1 MNSFKLKLIFHL
13 QTEIGRLL
21 FARLVSAQ
29 RSISKRVNEN
39 TFYSLIQHFAIV
51 LFECNE
57 MDDFSPA
64 KILMTLSFTF
74 YYEGM
79 QNSFA
84 FIDRRKLIIFLELSW
99 CTRLWT
105 VSWIFVYVFTVSADL
120 ASDSVLECRLFWCCP
135 MWTKP
140 SSDSTND
147 KCKNCVRFKW
157 WRD

>member
-84 FIDRRKLIIFLELSW
+84 FIDRRKLIIFLELS
-99 CTRLWT
+99 
-105 VSWIFVYVFTVSADL
+105 
-120 ASDSVLECRLFWCCP
+120 
-135 MWTKP
+135 
-140 SSDSTND
+140 
-147 KCKNCVRFKW
+147 
-157 WRD
+157 